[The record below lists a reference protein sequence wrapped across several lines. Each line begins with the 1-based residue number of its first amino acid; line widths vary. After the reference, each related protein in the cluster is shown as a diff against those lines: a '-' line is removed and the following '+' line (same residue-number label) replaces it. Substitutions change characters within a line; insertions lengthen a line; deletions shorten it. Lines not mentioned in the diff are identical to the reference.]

1 MPEFRFHHLERRRL
15 EDATPELVEGL
26 VEEGFRVVLQA
37 TSAEEVDA
45 WNERL
50 WTYSDESFLP
60 HGSARDGEPE
70 AQTVY
75 LTDGP
80 ETPNAARARVL
91 LSGADVGP
99 ALRSDC
105 VRVLVVF
112 DGRDEEARALARA
125 QWAEVK
131 AAGQALSYW
140 REAENGGWEK
150 AR

>member
-15 EDATPELVEGL
+15 EDATPELLEAL
-26 VEEGFRVVLQA
+26 VAEGFRVVLQA
-37 TSAEEVDA
+37 GSPQEVEA

-60 HGSARDGEPE
+60 HGAARDGEPE
-70 AQTVY
+70 AQPIY

-80 ETPNAARARVL
+80 ETPNGARARVL

-99 ALRSDC
+99 ALRGDGA
-105 VRVLVVF
+105 RVLVVF

-131 AAGQALSYW
+131 AAGQPLSYW
-140 REAENGGWEK
+140 READNGGWEK